1 MKIKSINP
9 YTEEV
14 NWTYDSLSLG
24 NVETQI
30 ENSRTAF
37 SGWSSLSVEE
47 RAKYFTKV
55 GEVLRQNTNT
65 YAEIITKEMGKPIR
79 QSRAEVQ
86 KCIWLCDYYAE
97 NAAEF
102 LKDEVVDTGSEKCTG
117 ICNYYAK
124 DAAEFLKDEVVDTG
138 I

>member
-14 NWTYDSLSLG
+14 NWTYDSFSIG
-24 NVETQI
+24 ECRAQI
-30 ENSRTAF
+30 EDSEAAF

-47 RAKYFTKV
+47 RTKYFSKV
-55 GEVLRQNTNT
+55 AEVLRQNTDI

-79 QSRAEVQ
+79 QSRSEVQ
-86 KCIWLCDYYAE
+86 KCAWLCDYYAE

-102 LKDEVVDTGSEKCTG
+102 LKDELVDTGLRK
-117 ICNYYAK
+117 AM
-124 DAAEFLKDEVVDTG
+124 
-138 I
+138 